1 MAGQARANDVA
12 VPGLIRPYMDLASE
26 RWMSLTRVWRAL
38 TSFSSRAF
46 SIMESIAGSPDLSFL
61 PLVLK
66 PLKVAPAFDQY
77 SAARALAGARR
88 HGVVPVTVC
97 QPRPSYWP
105 WPSRI
110 WGM

>member
-1 MAGQARANDVA
+1 MAGQARAKDVA
-12 VPGLIRPYMDLASE
+12 VPGLIRPYMDFARE
-26 RWMSLTRVWRAL
+26 RWMSLTR
-38 TSFSSRAF
+38 RAF
-46 SIMESIAGSPDLSFL
+46 SMRESMAGSPDLSFW

-88 HGVVPVTVC
+88 EGVVPVTVC
-97 QPRPSYWP
+97 QPMPSYWP